1 MISEKEA
8 AKYPF
13 LRDASELVK
22 ILYPKGADLATDR
35 YIRVLDRGEERVT
48 EAILKGMVSEKVS
61 DKIIGLNIDDGFTP
75 DVIEVLSFPAAIMLV
90 TAVDDFYLARRY
102 ALSEAR
108 RVFRLIRGEKE
119 TYIALIGREE
129 FDWNMRINEPDDDG
143 SAHSFALH
151 FVDFLRNAASFRE
164 GKWKL
169 VNRLM
174 RNGYVN
180 VTAMEAA
187 RLIQVEIERLIL
199 DLIQRHGRITLPTE
213 YKGRIERIT
222 NLFEENRSKI
232 SGAKLPSEVRIDAF
246 PPCMRR
252 AFESLSSGRRASHME
267 RFALTSFL
275 VNAGMDLDRILK
287 LFISATDFDEQLTR
301 YQVEHIAGIRGS
313 RTKYTPPSCATL
325 RTHGVC
331 FNPDKLCGKIRH
343 PLSYYQVKT
352 RDIKGLGESKPD
364 LQIT

>member
-22 ILYPKGADLATDR
+22 ILYPKGDDLTTDR
-35 YIRVLDRGEERVT
+35 YHRVLDRGEERVT

-75 DVIEVLSFPAAIMLV
+75 DIIEVLSFPAAIMFV
-90 TAVDDFYLARRY
+90 TAVDDFYLARRF

-108 RVFRLIRGEKE
+108 RVYRLIRREKE
-119 TYIALIGREE
+119 TYIALIGRKE
-129 FDWNMRINEPDDDG
+129 FDWKMHLNELEDDG
-143 SAHSFALH
+143 SAHIFELH
-151 FVDFLRNAASFRE
+151 FMDFLRNAASFRE

-174 RNGYVN
+174 RNGYVLI
-180 VTAMEAA
+180 TAMEAA
-187 RLIQVEIERLIL
+187 RLIQVEVEGLIL
-199 DLIQRHGRITLPTE
+199 DLIQRHGRITLPHE
-213 YKGRIERIT
+213 HQGRIERIT

-232 SGAKLPSEVRIDAF
+232 SGAKLPSEVMIDAF
-246 PPCMRR
+246 PPCIRH
-252 AFESLSSGRRASHME
+252 AFEGLSLGMRASHME

-275 VNAGMDLDRILK
+275 VNAGMNLDRILK
-287 LFISATDFDEQLTR
+287 IFISATDFDEQLTR
-301 YQVEHIAGIRGS
+301 YQIEHIAGIRGS

-331 FNPDKLCGKIRH
+331 FNPDQLCGKIRH
-343 PLSYYQVKT
+343 PLSYYKIKT
-352 RDIKGLGESKPD
+352 RDKKGLREEV
-364 LQIT
+364 T